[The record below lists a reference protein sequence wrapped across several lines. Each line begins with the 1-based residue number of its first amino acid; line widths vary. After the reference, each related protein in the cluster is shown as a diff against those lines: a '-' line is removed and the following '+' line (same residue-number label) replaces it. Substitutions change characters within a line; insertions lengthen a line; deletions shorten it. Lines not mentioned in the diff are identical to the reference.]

1 MRIYQWE
8 EVAYRQAEVEQQLLH
23 REVVKAALEAGG
35 QEGRTS
41 LSSALVGMVRALFTG
56 LFAYGAESA
65 KNCCTAEKR
74 ASAASF

>member
-1 MRIYQWE
+1 MRFYQWE
-8 EVAYRQAEVEQQLLH
+8 EVAHQQAEVERMLLH
-23 REVVKAALEAGG
+23 RELVKSALEAGG
-35 QEGRTS
+35 QRGPAQFFGTLLQTLQEVTG
-41 LSSALVGMVRALFTG
+41 G

>member
-8 EVAYRQAEVEQQLLH
+8 EVAYQQAEVERQLLH
-23 REVVKAALEAGG
+23 REVVRAALEAGG
-35 QEGRTS
+35 QQGSVSFFRNLLQTLQE
-41 LSSALVGMVRALFTG
+41 VITG